1 MVKDTRRLK
10 LMSDV
15 IGEEKNKDTL
25 LSNPLVFLN
34 TPICDG
40 AEDVIGFQS
49 QVDTLQAAIDEDAQM
64 IAITSPFGAGKSSVT
79 ELLRAKKD
87 NQRIV
92 NISMW
97 SHLCKTAGNGIGNS
111 TTELHRSFLYQ
122 IVATLNPRN
131 GAYISRRLSKNY
143 GLLKLHTESPLYYA
157 VAFLSLVFFTL
168 GYVLPYVFNVGIP
181 TIWGA
186 PELWNSMF
194 LLASVICLIYV
205 IVRAEVVFSSKKS
218 EGTLTIDEN
227 ELKELYRKFV
237 FDYCAK
243 QKKTQKFIFV
253 IEDLDRTNE
262 HDCVVTFLKELRK
275 YYTLENSAQNK
286 KNKIVFIV
294 NVKPET
300 SLCLDAK
307 EHKNKENESLY
318 AKLFDFVLNIQTIN
332 IDDYETIL
340 DSILKSSRETISAML
355 PNVDSSRFV
364 DIPGMQWIIH
374 GKNFGIRDIKD
385 RLNRAFALYRSLQNR
400 FPSSPIEFEK
410 CAVVAYL
417 TTTYEQE
424 FIATDDRSFGKLV
437 EEHLQ
442 HRLNEDFC
450 CKTLGENKN
459 EYAKEVFALIEAKLI
474 DTNYRMYFYNYPK
487 NSKIYTHDEYAIQN
501 AILYGDMI
509 EGLEGMAMRVTNNNV
524 DVVYEALDRL
534 KKLKMPLPDV
544 IFKYE
549 PLFIATLCHY
559 PDGVY
564 EWMSKL
570 DYSQSA
576 LEKTS
581 QQIFGILS
589 FDKERSVYTNTH
601 AIQFCK
607 IWEEKIKENNLLQF
621 RQKLCSNFSKEIIWY
636 KQLFMSVHN
645 IASFDEIDVVSLKD
659 VIKLINIQ
667 KDTFNVKYIQYILER
682 FEKDALLTAELVN
695 DVQAFLSSSEKK
707 LGSSATVSYFL
718 QYMNHLQTIVPEYE
732 ETVMNQLTSESVPT
746 TEKDK
751 LFRSYQN
758 LINSIA
764 SENLTE
770 VTLKNIQII
779 DKYDGYSEGVSDTLG
794 KSGYVFEANI
804 VRLYLNTSIEFRSEE
819 TIIATKENLNWLLNH
834 ADIFVKLRE
843 AILKSSDEKN
853 IFEYIFLFSEECPI
867 LSANEFSK
875 VKYRYSDEVIL
886 KLIPASNV
894 TSNELSMLTGLFNRR
909 FQQNTTAYSF
919 LAYIAGMPQLVAKEC
934 FYKLNFVSAIKY
946 SSFSA
951 ERKKNIK
958 NLYGKILGLDAV
970 AEKIRFMDATRFL
983 DSSWEDN
990 ISDTI
995 RANGNLQKSYIE
1007 AVNKAVEKSIT
1018 SSTVKCICAFSI
1030 FYGLNDS
1037 VTAKLYMAKKYKHYV
1052 LCKALYHKQFTLDG
1066 SEKIDILWETYM
1078 EIFSGTNNRD
1088 VREYMDSNH
1097 EMLKLIMDKKAYTN
1111 LTNERLNALCEIF
1124 QDADLLQEVI
1134 KRGETFASNY
1144 YQRIGG
1150 FANEIAAEMFVSI
1163 VEDNPNLLRSQ
1174 AIYEHCHEKLKNS
1187 TLKSKYTRLRKK
1199 SGYMQ

>member
-1 MVKDTRRLK
+1 
-10 LMSDV
+10 MSDT
-15 IGEEKNKDTL
+15 IDAGKNKSTS

-34 TPICDG
+34 TPICDNV
-40 AEDVIGFQS
+40 EDVIGFQS
-49 QVDTLQAAIDEDAQM
+49 HVDTLQAAINENAQM

-79 ELLRAKKD
+79 ELLRTKKD
-87 NQRIV
+87 NQRVV

-97 SHLCKTAGNGIGNS
+97 SHLCKKEDTDGIRGS

-122 IVATLNPRN
+122 IVAALNSRN

-143 GLLKLHTESPLYYA
+143 GLLKLHTESSQYYV
-157 VAFLSLVFFTL
+157 VAFLSLVFFIL
-168 GYVLPYVFNVGIP
+168 GYVIPYVFNVGIP
-181 TIWGA
+181 VICGVS
-186 PELWNSMF
+186 EVWNGLL

-237 FDYCAK
+237 FDYCNK
-243 QKKTQKFIFV
+243 QKKIQKFIFV
-253 IEDLDRTNE
+253 VEDLDRTNE
-262 HDCVVTFLKELRK
+262 RDCVVTFLKELRK
-275 YYTLENSAQNK
+275 YYTLENSTQNK

-300 SLCLDAK
+300 SLCSDAK
-307 EHKNKENESLY
+307 EHKNKESESLY

-340 DSILKSSRETISAML
+340 ESILKSSQETISAMF
-355 PNVDSSRFV
+355 PNIDTARFV
-364 DIPGMQWIIH
+364 DIPGMQWIIR
-374 GKNFGIRDIKD
+374 GKYFGIRDVKD

-417 TTTYEQE
+417 TTAYEQE
-424 FIATDDRSFGKLV
+424 FITTDDRSFGKLV
-437 EEHLQ
+437 EAHLQ
-442 HRLNEDFC
+442 NSLNEDIC
-450 CKTLGENKN
+450 YKTLGENQK
-459 EYAKEVFALIEAKLI
+459 EYAKEVFALVEAKLI
-474 DTNYRMYFYNYPK
+474 DTNYRMYFYNYPQ
-487 NSKIYTHDEYAIQN
+487 NSKIYSYDEHSIQN
-501 AILYGDMI
+501 AILYGDAI
-509 EGLEGMAMRVTNNNV
+509 EGLDEMAIRITNNNV
-524 DVVYEALDRL
+524 AVVYDALDRL

-544 IFKYE
+544 IFKSE
-549 PLFIATLCHY
+549 PLFIATLDHY

-589 FDKERSVYTNTH
+589 FDKERSVYANTH

-636 KQLFMSVHN
+636 KQLFMGVHN
-645 IASFDEIDVVSLKD
+645 IASYDELDLISLKD
-659 VIKLINIQ
+659 VIKLTNIQ
-667 KDTFNVKYIQYILER
+667 KDTFNVNFIQYILGR
-682 FEKDALLTAELVN
+682 FEKDASLTAELDN
-695 DVQAFLSSSEKK
+695 DVQAFLLSSEKK
-707 LGSSATVSYFL
+707 LGSSATVSYLL
-718 QYMNHLQTIVPEYE
+718 QYMNYLHIIVPKYE
-732 ETVMNQLTSESVPT
+732 EIVMNQLTSGRIPDA
-746 TEKDK
+746 EKNN

-764 SENLTE
+764 PENLTE
-770 VTLKNIQII
+770 VTLKNIQVINI
-779 DKYDGYSEGVSDTLG
+779 YDGYSEGVSDTLD

-804 VRLYLNTSIEFRSEE
+804 VRLYLNIPIEFRSEE
-819 TIIATKENLNWLLNH
+819 TIIAIKENLNWLLNYV
-834 ADIFVKLRE
+834 DIFVKLRE

-853 IFEYIFLFSEECPI
+853 IFEYIFLFSEKCPI

-875 VKYRYSDEVIL
+875 VKFRYSDEVIL

-894 TSNELSMLTGLFNRR
+894 TSNELSMLTEFFNRH
-909 FQQNTTAYSF
+909 FQQNTTAYKF
-919 LAYIAGMPQLVAKEC
+919 LAYIAGMPHAVAKEC

-951 ERKKNIK
+951 KNKKNIK

-970 AEKIRFMDATRFL
+970 AEKIKFMDATRFL

-990 ISDTI
+990 IYDTI
-995 RANGNLQKSYIE
+995 RTSSNLQKSYVE

-1018 SSTVKCICAFSI
+1018 SSTVKCICAFSTL
-1030 FYGLNDS
+1030 YGLNDS
-1037 VTAKLYMAKKYKHYV
+1037 VTSKLYTAKKYKYYV
-1052 LCKALYHKQFTLDG
+1052 LCKALYHKRFTLDN
-1066 SEKIDILWETYM
+1066 SERIDILWETYM
-1078 EIFSGTNNRD
+1078 EIFTGTNNRD
-1088 VREYMDSNH
+1088 IREYMDSNH
-1097 EMLKLIMDKKAYTN
+1097 DMLKLIMNKKAYTN
-1111 LTNERLNALCEIF
+1111 LTNERLNVLCGIL
-1124 QDADLLQEVI
+1124 QDADLLQEAI

-1144 YQRIGG
+1144 YKKIGG
-1150 FANEIAAEMFVSI
+1150 FTNEIAAKKFVSI
-1163 VEDNPNLLRSQ
+1163 IEDNPSLLQSQ
-1174 AIYEHCHEKLKNS
+1174 EIYKNCYEKLPNS
-1187 TLKSKYTRLRKK
+1187 ALKAKYTRLCKK
-1199 SGYMQ
+1199 YGYIN